1 MRIWKI
7 FVAFSSLTKT
17 VLSPY
22 PRRDEKY
29 EYFMQYLR
37 CFSRKRRNLKQS
49 KTTARST
56 LFHSNRTNQ
65 LPRSRRRQSTTPPR
79 NQINRLSRSM
89 KITRLPVSLILCT
102 RLKGRYNNSPKTY
115 PAFLLVPVLH
125 QSKHLMMTSWGRV
138 SVKRDL
144 KLTLLT
150 VKAALFLFFKDNL
163 ANIYFRIEII
173 SFLITDQQKLC
184 FLLKIMIKY
193 DKG

>member
-1 MRIWKI
+1 
-7 FVAFSSLTKT
+7 
-17 VLSPY
+17 
-22 PRRDEKY
+22 
-29 EYFMQYLR
+29 MQYLR
-37 CFSRKRRNLKQS
+37 CFSRKRRNLKQR

>member
-1 MRIWKI
+1 
-7 FVAFSSLTKT
+7 
-17 VLSPY
+17 
-22 PRRDEKY
+22 
-29 EYFMQYLR
+29 MQYLR

-102 RLKGRYNNSPKTY
+102 RLEGRYNNSPKTY

-150 VKAALFLFFKDNL
+150 VKAALFLLFKDNL
-163 ANIYFRIEII
+163 ANIHFRIEII
-173 SFLITDQQKLC
+173 SFLITDQQNLC

-193 DKG
+193 DEG